1 VDFEDTPAEAE
12 FRKEVRAFLDA
23 NAPLRTDPTES
34 AFAAGRED
42 GEAVA
47 IAKTWQA
54 KLFDNGWAC
63 LSWPKEF
70 GGRGATPIERV
81 IWSQEVSR
89 YVTPDGFFVIGQG
102 MCGPTLMA
110 YASDEQKRHYLPA
123 LARGDDIW
131 CQLFS
136 EPVAGSD
143 LAGVKTRAE
152 RVGDDWVLNGQK
164 IWTSGAHYS
173 DFGIIITR
181 TDPNVPKHKGLT
193 MFFIDMKSPGIEI
206 RPIKQINGDR
216 AFNEVFFT
224 DVRVPDAQ
232 RLGAVGQGWQVS
244 LVTLMNER
252 LAVGG
257 SLATSID
264 PMLEL
269 AEAMK
274 VDGKRAIDNPAVRER
289 IATWYAQL
297 AGLKYTGFRMV
308 SALSRGATPGPEAS
322 ISKVVV
328 ARMNQD
334 MASFALDLQS
344 QGGILDSPQLSAMHN
359 QFQRQFMR
367 SPANRIEGGSD
378 EILRNIIAER
388 VLGLPAD
395 IRVDKDL
402 PFKDVAKN

>member
-1 VDFEDTPAEAE
+1 MDFDDTPAEAE

-23 NAPLRTDPTES
+23 QAPLRTDPTES

-47 IAKTWQA
+47 IAKQWQA
-54 KLFDNGWAC
+54 TLFDNGWAC

-81 IWSQEVSR
+81 IWGQEVSR

-110 YASDEQKRHYLPA
+110 YATEEQKRHYLPA

-143 LAGVKTRAE
+143 LAGIKTRAE
-152 RVGDDWVLNGQK
+152 RIGDDWVLNGQK

-193 MFFIDMKSPGIEI
+193 MFFIDMKSPGIDI

-257 SLATSID
+257 SLATNID

-269 AEAMK
+269 AETMK
-274 VDGKRAIDNPAVRER
+274 LDGKRAIDNAAVREK

-334 MASFALDLQS
+334 MANLALDLQS
-344 QGGILDSPQLSAMHN
+344 QGGILDSPNLSAMHN

>member
-1 VDFEDTPAEAE
+1 
-12 FRKEVRAFLDA
+12 
-23 NAPLRTDPTES
+23 
-34 AFAAGRED
+34 
-42 GEAVA
+42 
-47 IAKTWQA
+47 
-54 KLFDNGWAC
+54 
-63 LSWPKEF
+63 
-70 GGRGATPIERV
+70 
-81 IWSQEVSR
+81 
-89 YVTPDGFFVIGQG
+89 
-102 MCGPTLMA
+102 
-110 YASDEQKRHYLPA
+110 
-123 LARGDDIW
+123 
-131 CQLFS
+131 
-136 EPVAGSD
+136 
-143 LAGVKTRAE
+143 
-152 RVGDDWVLNGQK
+152 VLNGQK

-173 DFGIIITR
+173 DFGIIVTR

-224 DVRVPDAQ
+224 NVRIPDSQ

-257 SLATSID
+257 SLATSVD

-269 AEAMK
+269 ASAMK
-274 VDGKRAIDNPAVRER
+274 LDGKPAIRNEAVREK
-289 IATWYAQL
+289 IASWYAQL

-334 MASFALDLQS
+334 MANFALDLQS
-344 QGGILDSPQLSAMHN
+344 LGGVLDSPKLSAMHN

-402 PFKDVAKN
+402 PFRDVPKN

>member
-1 VDFEDTPAEAE
+1 M
-12 FRKEVRAFLDA
+12 
-23 NAPLRTDPTES
+23 
-34 AFAAGRED
+34 
-42 GEAVA
+42 
-47 IAKTWQA
+47 
-54 KLFDNGWAC
+54 
-63 LSWPKEF
+63 
-70 GGRGATPIERV
+70 

-110 YASDEQKRHYLPA
+110 YASEEQKRHYLPA

-143 LAGVKTRAE
+143 LAGIKTRAE

-173 DFGIIITR
+173 DFGIIVTR

-224 DVRVPDAQ
+224 NVRVPDAQ

-257 SLATSID
+257 SLATSVD
-264 PMLEL
+264 PMIEL
-269 AEAMK
+269 ASAMK
-274 VDGKRAIDNPAVRER
+274 LDGKPAIRNEAVREKL
-289 IATWYAQL
+289 ATWYAQL

-334 MASFALDLQS
+334 MANFALDLQS
-344 QGGILDSPQLSAMHN
+344 LGGVLDSPKLSAMHN

-402 PFKDVAKN
+402 PFRDVPKN